1 MDSPERAIILSAGQ
15 GRRLSPLTDRRPKCL
30 IDLSGRTMLA
40 WQLQRLAAAG
50 VKEAV
55 VVTGFGANLVDA
67 EIAHLPAGP
76 LKVRTLFNPFYALAD
91 NLASC
96 WLARR
101 EFDREVLLLNGDTL
115 FETAVAERLIG
126 APDAEITLAI
136 DRKETYDSDDMKV
149 QTEGARLCAIGKS
162 IETYDAESIG
172 FLRFSAAG
180 AARFSHAVEEA
191 MRRPEGLK
199 RWYLSVIHHI
209 AQTTDRVKVH
219 AIGNASW
226 AEMDFPADLPR
237 NIALAERWA
246 ARAMTG

>member
-1 MDSPERAIILSAGQ
+1 MDRPERAIILSAGQ

-30 IDLSGRTMLA
+30 IDLSGRTMLG
-40 WQLQRLAAAG
+40 WQLHRLQAAG

-55 VVTGFGANLVDA
+55 IVTGFGANLVDA

-76 LKVRTLFNPFYALAD
+76 MQVRTLFNPFYALAD

-101 EFDREVLLLNGDTL
+101 EFDRPVLLLNGDTL
-115 FETAVAERLIG
+115 FETAIAERLIG
-126 APDAEITLAI
+126 APDGEITLAI

-149 QTEGARLCAIGKS
+149 QTDGTRLCAIGKS
-162 IETYDAESIG
+162 IEVYDAESIG
-172 FLRFSAAG
+172 FLRFSTAG

-199 RWYLSVIHHI
+199 RWYLSVIDHLAH
-209 AQTTDRVKVH
+209 TTEAVAVQS
-219 AIGNASW
+219 IEGLEW
-226 AEMDFPADLPR
+226 GETDFPEDVAA
-237 NIALAERWA
+237 NVALAAGWVAKEGR
-246 ARAMTG
+246 

>member
-1 MDSPERAIILSAGQ
+1 VHRPSRAIILSAGQ

-30 IDLSGRTMLA
+30 IELSGRTMLC
-40 WQLQRLAAAG
+40 WQLRALEAAG
-50 VKEAV
+50 VEDAV

-67 EIAHLPAGP
+67 EVARIGLSR

-96 WLARR
+96 WLAKR

-149 QTEGARLCAIGKS
+149 QTEGPRLCAIGKS

-199 RWYLSVIHHI
+199 RWYLSVIDHL
-209 AQTTDRVKVH
+209 AQTTDAVAVQS
-219 AIGNASW
+219 IEGLEW
-226 AEMDFPADLPR
+226 GETDFPEDVAA
-237 NIALAERWA
+237 NVALTAGWTAKEGR
-246 ARAMTG
+246 